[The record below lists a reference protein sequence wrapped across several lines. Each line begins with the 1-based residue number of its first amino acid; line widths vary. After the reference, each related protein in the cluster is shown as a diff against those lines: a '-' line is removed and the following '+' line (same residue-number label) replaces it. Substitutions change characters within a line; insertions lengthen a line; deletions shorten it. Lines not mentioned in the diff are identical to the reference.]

1 MKKIAVIIK
10 KEFIDIIRDRRS
22 LMMMVVMPIF
32 LIYLVMNISVT
43 LSRSQTKKAEE
54 KTLKVG
60 LITAGNAQEFRAKLL
75 ERQDMKID
83 ESIAAENID
92 TLIKEKEL
100 DFAIVFETN
109 FDQKAQNQKNGSGEI
124 KIYYKSSSEN
134 RIAKKRI
141 DKMIKQYKEKLL
153 TARLTEMNLDHSFI
167 EPLIKREID
176 LATSKE
182 KLGEAIGGFLPYI
195 FVIFC
200 FMGAMYPA
208 IDLAAGEKERA
219 TLETLLT
226 SPANRIQIVFGK
238 FVVVTLTGI
247 ITAAISILALY
258 MSIKGIKEIPKNI
271 MESLVR
277 IIEPQSIALL
287 ASLLIPL
294 CAFFAAVLLSLSI
307 FARSYKEAQSIIM
320 PFYFLIIIPVMI
332 GLFPGIYLNIFT
344 AFIPVLNVSLATK
357 EIISGT
363 IKIALLLEVYFSLFI
378 LAALSLIFCSWW
390 FKREDVIF
398 RGI

>member
-32 LIYLVMNISVT
+32 LIYVIMNISVT
-43 LSRSQTKKAEE
+43 LSRSQTRKAEE

-60 LITAGNAQEFRAKLL
+60 LISSGNAQALRAKLL
-75 ERQDMKID
+75 ERKDMNID
-83 ESIAAENID
+83 ETVDPEKIES
-92 TLIKEKEL
+92 LIKEKNL
-100 DFAIVFETN
+100 DFVIVIAPD
-109 FDQKAQNQKNGSGEI
+109 FDQKSAGKESGEI
-124 KIYYKSSSEN
+124 KIYYKGSSEN
-134 RIAKKRI
+134 NIAKRRI
-141 DKMIKQYKEKLL
+141 DKIINEYKDELL
-153 TARLTEMNLDHSFI
+153 AARLAELNLDHAFV
-167 EPLIKREID
+167 EPLTANVID
-176 LATSKE
+176 LSTTKE

-226 SPANRIQIVFGK
+226 SPASRMQIVLGK
-238 FVVVTLTGI
+238 FVVVTLTGMI
-247 ITAAISILALY
+247 SAAISILALY

-271 MESLVR
+271 METLIK

-287 ASLLIPL
+287 ASLLVPL
-294 CAFFAAVLLSLSI
+294 CVFFAAALLSLSI

-320 PFYFLIIIPVMI
+320 PLYFAVLIPVMI
-332 GLFPGIYLNIFT
+332 GLFPGIYLNT
-344 AFIPVLNVSLATK
+344 ATALIPVLNVSLATK

-363 IKIALLLEVYFSLFI
+363 IKIGLLLEVY
-378 LAALSLIFCSWW
+378 LSLLVLAGLSLVFCSWW
-390 FKREDVIF
+390 FKREEVIF